1 MIYLRVI
8 LIGVFCSFVV
18 FYKFSEGCYC
28 LVSLLYIRWCIPVNS
43 CLYIGYFLGWCSVC
57 LILCAVTLC
66 SLKYFIRVCLLC
78 NSACNFCSSCD
89 FTRRAR
95 FFAMHSLGFLVWEK
109 LFTTHFFPFLYCRFC
124 IFLYNKCVDV
134 FYAMWMVVWRVLRG
148 LFQKSLLI
156 YLLFASVI
164 VR

>member
-1 MIYLRVI
+1 
-8 LIGVFCSFVV
+8 
-18 FYKFSEGCYC
+18 
-28 LVSLLYIRWCIPVNS
+28 
-43 CLYIGYFLGWCSVC
+43 
-57 LILCAVTLC
+57 VTLC

-134 FYAMWMVVWRVLRG
+134 FYAMWMVVWIVLRG
-148 LFQKSLLI
+148 SI
-156 YLLFASVI
+156 GSCIVSLFAAAFLVGHVIWLDWRLIFLRIVVIYFEIKFFGLVYRFSYVFFIPRTCQNSMFLVVI
-164 VR
+164 VVTITILVL

>member
-1 MIYLRVI
+1 
-8 LIGVFCSFVV
+8 
-18 FYKFSEGCYC
+18 
-28 LVSLLYIRWCIPVNS
+28 
-43 CLYIGYFLGWCSVC
+43 
-57 LILCAVTLC
+57 
-66 SLKYFIRVCLLC
+66 
-78 NSACNFCSSCD
+78 
-89 FTRRAR
+89 
-95 FFAMHSLGFLVWEK
+95 MHSLGFLVWEK